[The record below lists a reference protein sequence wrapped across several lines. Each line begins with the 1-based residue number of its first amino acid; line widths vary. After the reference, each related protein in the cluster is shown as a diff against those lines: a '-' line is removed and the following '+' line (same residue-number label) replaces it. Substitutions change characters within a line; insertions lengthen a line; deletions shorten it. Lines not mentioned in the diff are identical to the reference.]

1 MPLGNMKIGIDAR
14 MYRSS
19 VAGIG
24 RYSQNLIKNLLELD
38 HENEY
43 VLFMTKIDAEEYYSK
58 NPKAKIRN
66 SKIVIIEIP
75 HYSIAEQT
83 KLGKIIEKEN
93 LDLMHFLNFNHP
105 VNYKGKFVATIHDL
119 TLLFYPDTAKKTS
132 FLKKSAFK
140 YVMKKTCQDAEK
152 IIVDAENTKKDILKV
167 FKINPEKIKVIYLAA
182 DDKIFAEVNKDNI
195 EKIKQQ
201 YAISTFRHATPVLLY
216 VGQFRPHKNIPSLI
230 SAFNILRKE
239 MDCKLVILGKP
250 DPKHQRFFDLLNES
264 EYKKD
269 IILPGFVSNEELAS
283 WYKIADLFVFPSLY
297 EGFGLPGLEAMA
309 AGTPVVASNTSSL
322 PEVYQNA
329 AIYFDPLK
337 PEDIA
342 GKIKEILGDDKLRQE
357 LISKG
362 KLLLRNYSW
371 QKTAIETLKVYE
383 AVYKEVLK

>member
-1 MPLGNMKIGIDAR
+1 MKIGIDAR
-14 MYRSS
+14 MYRSE

-24 RYSQNLIKNLLELD
+24 RYSQNLIANLLKIDQDDEF
-38 HENEY
+38 
-43 VLFMTKIDAEEYYSK
+43 VLFMTSEDKKEFAFRHPKLEIKNLKLKI
-58 NPKAKIRN
+58 IT
-66 SKIVIIEIP
+66 VEIP
-75 HYSIAEQT
+75 HYSLVEQT

-167 FKINPEKIKVIYLAA
+167 FKINPDKIKVIYLAA
-182 DDKIFAEVNKDNI
+182 DDKVFAEVNKDNI
-195 EKIKQQ
+195 EEIKSKYKINN
-201 YAISTFRHATPVLLY
+201 TPVLLY

-383 AVYKEVLK
+383 AVYQEVLK